1 MLIYLIPGIIVVGGA
16 IAYHFFKDRMIEILL
31 YLISISL
38 YLIGFSRVLVEVMRQ
53 FRGFKSGVFLD
64 LNFKTFIFVGIFSIL
79 ASIFLLVAKRL
90 TSKRTKDIAEKKKD
104 ME

>member
-1 MLIYLIPGIIVVGGA
+1 
-16 IAYHFFKDRMIEILL
+16 
-31 YLISISL
+31 
-38 YLIGFSRVLVEVMRQ
+38 MRQ